1 MDKAGTIPFMVQE
14 YVDGTNLHQLIA
26 ANGPLP
32 VNRAVEYIRQS
43 AIGLHAAHMVG
54 LIHRDIK
61 PGNLLLA
68 RSGMVKILDLGLAR
82 FMQDSS
88 RNNDLTAR
96 FDDNSILG
104 TADFIAPEQTMNS
117 SKVDIRA
124 DIYSL
129 GHTFYYLLAGK
140 MAFGEGSAA
149 QKLIWHQMR
158 QPEPVSMIR
167 REVPAKVQAVLEK
180 MMEKSPDD
188 RYQTPAEVVEAL
200 RPLLPGPVPP
210 PPAAE
215 MPRVRPSSYLLG
227 LSPPPDSAIHGLSD
241 GQAAPSTPAPG
252 NTPSKTGRS
261 AARPTPPRGTPH
273 TGDVT
278 GRTGRQQP
286 RSGELFR
293 DATPPE
299 SDPREDE
306 DSPRSGSYRYPD
318 GYANSPRTPRSD
330 ANRNENANSPPAKR
344 KLPLPLLIGGA
355 LALFAIVGLALY
367 VGGVFDEK
375 KPTTPVPPRNQG
387 GGTEPP
393 PLKKEDA
400 TPPKTTPTLTLRGG
414 GSTFVAPIMDFWANR
429 YEKEFNV
436 KIEYERMG
444 SSKGVNGVLGKF
456 LNFGCTDAYIPDE
469 QFNREKIPPKSVVHI
484 PLVMGAVVVT
494 YNVPDVKE
502 QLKFTGGVLV
512 DIYTGKITHWDDP
525 AITAN
530 NTGVKLPHLPITPVR
545 RSEGSGTT
553 FIFTDYLCQIDGTF
567 SAKIGGPKNLP
578 TWPPGS
584 DGKEIG
590 LAGEGN
596 DGVAA
601 EVRKTTGSIGYVE
614 LSFALS
620 KSLAYGQVQNSKNKF
635 INPTLDRI
643 TVAAANK
650 LESIPDDLRYTI
662 TNAPGE
668 GSYPIC
674 GTAWAVIYV
683 DLPAARAKDIVKFL
697 RWCVHEGQKDTR
709 ELKYAQLPEELV
721 QKIDKILDKI
731 PGGK

>member
-1 MDKAGTIPFMVQE
+1 VDKAGTIPFMVQE

-104 TADFIAPEQTMNS
+104 TADFNAPEQTMNS

-227 LSPPPDSAIHGLSD
+227 LSPPP
-241 GQAAPSTPAPG
+241 
-252 NTPSKTGRS
+252 
-261 AARPTPPRGTPH
+261 
-273 TGDVT
+273 
-278 GRTGRQQP
+278 
-286 RSGELFR
+286 
-293 DATPPE
+293 
-299 SDPREDE
+299 
-306 DSPRSGSYRYPD
+306 
-318 GYANSPRTPRSD
+318 
-330 ANRNENANSPPAKR
+330 AKR

-436 KIEYERMG
+436 KIERMG

-512 DIYTGKITHWDDP
+512 DIYSGKITHWDDP